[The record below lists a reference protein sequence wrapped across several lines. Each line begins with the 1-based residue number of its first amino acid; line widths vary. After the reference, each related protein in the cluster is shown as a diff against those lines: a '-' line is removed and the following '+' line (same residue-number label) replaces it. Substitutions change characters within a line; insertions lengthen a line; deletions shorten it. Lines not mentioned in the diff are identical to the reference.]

1 MPIIYQTPSSPP
13 HIKFMSYH
21 LLASQNLSAMS
32 FIITISLIG
41 IKKNLREVV
50 YLRSHYI
57 QETAGIETFC
67 VPILAYVLLK

>member
-21 LLASQNLSAMS
+21 
-32 FIITISLIG
+32 FIGLTKPLCDEFYYYNSLIG